1 MEITNVSVL
10 KNSSIVLLRY
20 IIIICLLLY
29 FNSHCAPSN
38 KSVFLSKN
46 LPIPRLC
53 GWFAED
59 SKATEEEILGNF
71 TYFKLQGIECVNYMT
86 DLPKYEKTAKIAQK
100 IGIQIYAWL
109 PAMLGVGYNKIWLYE
124 NHPEVYV
131 ITKSGINSYN
141 QAIYGVS
148 HYKFLCPNN
157 PIVRTYLK
165 EMYDNIS
172 QIPEIDG
179 INLDYM
185 RYIEEN
191 LK

>member
-1 MEITNVSVL
+1 MDIFL
-10 KNSSIVLLRY
+10 KKYGIVLLRY
-20 IIIICLLLY
+20 TIIISLLFY
-29 FNSHCAPSN
+29 FISDCAPST

-46 LPIPRLC
+46 ISMPRLC
-53 GWFAED
+53 GWFAEE
-59 SKATEEEILGNF
+59 STATEEEIRGNL
-71 TYFKLQGIECVNYMT
+71 TYFKSQDIECVNYMT
-86 DLPKYEKTAKIAQK
+86 DLPKYERAAKIAQK

-109 PAMLGVGYNKIWLYE
+109 PAMLGLGFNKKWLYE

-131 ITKSGINSYN
+131 VTKSGINSYN